1 MPKSRMNRAL
11 MRKVADKLD
20 SLRGERTKLWDQ
32 GDFIATTHCGTA
44 HCIGG
49 WAIVI
54 DGKHAKKLERWNEL
68 AKYGYRFSPWR
79 TAQRLLGI
87 TPTESHVLFSGDF
100 MWGATPRHV
109 AARLREFACKGR
121 VEP

>member
-32 GDFIATTHCGTA
+32 GDFIATTRCGTA

-49 WAIVI
+49 WAIAI
-54 DGKHAKKLERWNEL
+54 DGKHAKKLERWDLGLNC
-68 AKYGYRFSPWR
+68 RNFDPWR

-87 TPTESHVLFSGDF
+87 TPTESVVLFSCGF
-100 MWGATPRHV
+100 MPGNTPQQV
-109 AARLREFACKGR
+109 AARLREFARKGR
-121 VEP
+121 VEV